1 MTADLSAD
9 DHPHPSSW
17 TGWVAF
23 GAAMIMLAGT
33 FNVIQG
39 LVALLDDGYLVTTP
53 AGLTVDV
60 SYTVYGWV
68 QLGLGVLS
76 IVVGIGMIVGVVVA
90 LVAGVIVAV
99 VSAIVHMGMIA
110 AYPAWS
116 IIVIAFDV
124 IVIYAIVAHG
134 REMRLLREP
143 RPAAYP
149 GEKAYIARAR

>member
-9 DHPHPSSW
+9 DQPNPSMW
-17 TGWVAF
+17 AGWVAF

-39 LVALLDDGYLVTTP
+39 LVALLDDGYLLTTS
-53 AGLTVDV
+53 AGLAVDV
-60 SYTVYGWV
+60 PYTVYGWV
-68 QLGLGVLS
+68 QIGLGIVS
-76 IVVGIGMIVGVVVA
+76 IAIGIGMMVGVMVA
-90 LVAGVIVAV
+90 RVAGVIVAA

-116 IIVIAFDV
+116 IIVIVFDV

-134 REMRLLREP
+134 GEMRSLR
-143 RPAAYP
+143 RDRSPAYA
-149 GEKAYIARAR
+149 GEEAYITHAR